1 MNKTY
6 CSHLQVFKENM
17 GQKII
22 ALLVFSQSG
31 VFWCE
36 MTQRIRSKV
45 RGQCSI
51 PCSSTA
57 GSAGWGSAGCCPSP
71 SCVSIAAFKRNK
83 VWGNQQN
90 HFFSKKNKNWCCLP
104 LQQKFNQEI
113 SFRPTPKCE
122 SQLISK
128 SMNENKIQVRVS
140 IGMTK
145 IFYSCIA
152 QDHWAILEFISLPT
166 LWWRLH
172 TGEE

>member
-1 MNKTY
+1 MQKLHLKKQIQNIIFVYRIFLFDITVVQHSFNVKMNKTY

-17 GQKII
+17 GQKMI
-22 ALLVFSQSG
+22 ALLVFSQSR

-90 HFFSKKNKNWCCLP
+90 HFFQRKIRTGVVFHYSKNSTKRFP
-104 LQQKFNQEI
+104 L
-113 SFRPTPKCE
+113 
-122 SQLISK
+122 
-128 SMNENKIQVRVS
+128 
-140 IGMTK
+140 G
-145 IFYSCIA
+145 
-152 QDHWAILEFISLPT
+152 
-166 LWWRLH
+166 LH
-172 TGEE
+172 QNVKVN